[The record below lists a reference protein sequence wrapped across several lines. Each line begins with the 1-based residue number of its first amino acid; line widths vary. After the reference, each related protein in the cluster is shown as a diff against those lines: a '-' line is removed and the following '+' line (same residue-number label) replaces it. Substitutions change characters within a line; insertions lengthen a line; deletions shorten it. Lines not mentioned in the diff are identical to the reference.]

1 MATTKESL
9 VLELVGVDRTQ
20 KAHDSAKAGI
30 RSHAKEAE
38 RLIKK
43 LKEENAT
50 LGMGK
55 KALLEYKMAQ
65 MGATAAEKEQIRAL
79 QASIDAKKRATGV
92 SQGLNQQLRFMRGG
106 FGQVGHQIQDV
117 VVQAQMGTDAMLILG
132 QQGSQVASL
141 FGAQGAMIGALIAV
155 GAAFSTYITAQG
167 GGASK
172 QLEELREKAEEAAE
186 STRNLAN
193 ETRAYLLLEL
203 QADLQKETESLEKLE
218 KRQQSLSKQVQQFSD
233 AEGAKNAQM
242 KNSRSVLGDVLIA
255 TQGNEEALAKLA
267 PKLKEAQDEQV
278 RNNEAVRQAK
288 ERTDQLNA
296 SIAALQA
303 GMNPYLTSVKDL
315 VSELEE
321 EVAVLGKSAREIDI
335 RKATMAGAT
344 AEQIRAINSAYDAI
358 EAYEKEEEAL
368 QDLIKAE
375 QKRREDALDEDFT
388 KQSKVFDQLEALE
401 DSFKTEI
408 EMIAQHEAEKNAIVK
423 AAQDIG
429 LLNDEQAAAL
439 RVKIAE
445 ETQQA
450 MLASAMLSAQSVINS
465 TKSQVDTLRGFFDE
479 ASGIGKAFFL
489 VSQAMAA
496 ADAVIKGFQQASA
509 IRVAY
514 ANMAAM
520 AGPGAPAILAAGEAH
535 AAMAI
540 GMGIATAGAIAGQ
553 TIASFEGGGIT
564 FNGARSGGL
573 DGKGGRMA
581 MVHPNEKITDMEKG
595 GEAMAVNVNF
605 NIQANDSR
613 GFDELLVKRRA
624 MIVNMVNKAVNNR
637 GRRSLT

>member
-9 VLELVGVDRTQ
+9 VLELVGIDKTQ

-65 MGATAAEKEQIRAL
+65 MGATSAQKEQIRAL

-106 FGQVGHQIQDV
+106 FGQVGHQIQDIA
-117 VVQAQMGTDAMLILG
+117 VQLQMGTNAFVVFG
-132 QQGSQVASL
+132 QQGSQIASL
-141 FGAQGAMIGALIAV
+141 FGPGGAIIGAVLAV
-155 GAAFSTYITAQG
+155 GAAIAVGLSADVKKGTEALDSLQDHIEGLIENGKELEQVYKDALAAIFRTRIANFEEDLEGLNEELANAQRELNIANGELVEIGSAYATAADATELLALAQQSQSRATQQQVDNVSIAQG
-167 GGASK
+167 EVAALTDK
-172 QLEELREKAEEAAE
+172 INRLKEQLQRLAEGKDPFEDLDKNAADLRDFVKEIQEEAETLGFSARQLALREAALLGANKA
-186 STRNLAN
+186 
-193 ETRAYLLLEL
+193 
-203 QADLQKETESLEKLE
+203 Q
-218 KRQQSLSKQVQQFSD
+218 
-233 AEGAKNAQM
+233 
-242 KNSRSVLGDVLIA
+242 
-255 TQGNEEALAKLA
+255 
-267 PKLKEAQDEQV
+267 
-278 RNNEAVRQAK
+278 
-288 ERTDQLNA
+288 
-296 SIAALQA
+296 IAA
-303 GMNPYLTSVKDL
+303 
-315 VSELEE
+315 
-321 EVAVLGKSAREIDI
+321 
-335 RKATMAGAT
+335 
-344 AEQIRAINSAYDAI
+344 INTAYDAI
-358 EAYEKEEEAL
+358 EAYEAEEEAL
-368 QDLIKAE
+368 KDLIREE
-375 QKRREDALDEDFT
+375 QRRRDAALDESFDREA
-388 KQSKVFDQLEALE
+388 KVFDQLEALE

-445 ETQQA
+445 EAQQA

-595 GEAMAVNVNF
+595 GDAQQVNISF
-605 NIQANDSR
+605 NIQANDAR